1 MAIDKKK
8 LLEVVAKNLNVPG
21 LLADVLD
28 EVLQPVLE
36 AFVADS
42 SNVYDDMLVAAL
54 YPVLETQLKEK
65 AEELFA
71 KLLSGDE
78 EEAEA

>member
-1 MAIDKKK
+1 MALDKKK

-42 SNVYDDMLVAAL
+42 ANVYDDMLVAAL

-71 KLLSGDE
+71 KLLSADE
-78 EEAEA
+78 DEAEA